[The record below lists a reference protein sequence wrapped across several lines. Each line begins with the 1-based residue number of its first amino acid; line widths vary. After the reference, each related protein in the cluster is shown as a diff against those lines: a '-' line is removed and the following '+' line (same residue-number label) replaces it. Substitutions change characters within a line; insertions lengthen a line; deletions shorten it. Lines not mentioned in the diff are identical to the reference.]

1 MYKLSEQPVSRI
13 ISEMPDF
20 SFLIDTYVFTVKERF
35 NISDDFYE
43 VGDLVAIS
51 GANKTA
57 ISILPYDTLKKCRS
71 DCFMSCVD
79 RKGSVLEISLEDF
92 RRRFELSEVETEKVE
107 SITHEITPI
116 RSQKYSE
123 MHEIGYDPNDPE
135 DDLVLYIFG
144 CPMVIIASILLNIKF
159 HNVVAVIITCL
170 INLWILACL
179 IGRITE
185 KKKYNVLKTKY
196 QKLYADLDMKR
207 AEKGMFIDEQ

>member
-1 MYKLSEQPVSRI
+1 MYKLSEQPASRI

-20 SFLIDTYVFTVKERF
+20 SFLNDTYVFTVKERF

-92 RRRFELSEVETEKVE
+92 RRRFELSEAETEKVGN
-107 SITHEITPI
+107 ITNDIKPI
-116 RSQKYSE
+116 RSQKSAE
-123 MHEIGYDPNDPE
+123 MHELGYDEPDV
-135 DDLVLYIFG
+135 DLIFLYIIAF
-144 CPMVIIASILLNIKF
+144 MIASFFMWLSVKLHCK
-159 HNVVAVIITCL
+159 VGVAVTVAFNLYILGYIIS
-170 INLWILACL
+170 IIS
-179 IGRITE
+179 G
-185 KKKYNVLKTKY
+185 KKKYNALKTKY
-196 QKLYADLDMKR
+196 QKLYDEIDKKR
-207 AEKGMFIDEQ
+207 AKNGMYLKEL

>member
-1 MYKLSEQPVSRI
+1 MYKLSEQPASRI

-20 SFLIDTYVFTVKERF
+20 SFLNDTYVFTVKERF

-51 GANKTA
+51 DANKTA

-92 RRRFELSEVETEKVE
+92 RRRFELSEAETKKVE
-107 SITHEITPI
+107 SITHEIKPI
-116 RSQKYSE
+116 RRQKAEE

-135 DDLVLYIFG
+135 DDLALYIFG
-144 CPMVIIASILLNIKF
+144 CPMVIIASILLNIEF

-170 INLWILACL
+170 INLWFLACL

-185 KKKYNVLKTKY
+185 KKKYNALKTKY
-196 QKLYADLDMKR
+196 QKLYDEIDEKR
-207 AEKGMFIDEQ
+207 AKNGMYLKEL

>member
-1 MYKLSEQPVSRI
+1 MYKLSEQSASRI

-20 SFLIDTYVFTVKERF
+20 SFLKDTYVFTVKERF

-57 ISILPYDTLKKCRS
+57 ICILPYDTLKKCRS

-79 RKGSVLEISLEDF
+79 REGSVLEITLEDF
-92 RRRFELSEVETEKVE
+92 RKRFELSEAETEKVE
-107 SITHEITPI
+107 SITQDITPI
-116 RSQKYSE
+116 RSQKYLE
-123 MHEIGYDPNDPE
+123 MHEIGYDRNDPD

-144 CPMVIIASILLNIKF
+144 CPMVIIASILLNIKI

-185 KKKYNVLKTKY
+185 KKKYNALKNKY
-196 QKLYADLDMKR
+196 QKLYDELDRKR
-207 AEKGMFIDEQ
+207 SEDEMYIKEQ

>member
-1 MYKLSEQPVSRI
+1 MYKLSEQPASRI

-20 SFLIDTYVFTVKERF
+20 SFLNDTYVFTVKERF

-57 ISILPYDTLKKCRS
+57 IGILPYDTLKKCRS

-92 RRRFELSEVETEKVE
+92 RRRFELSESETEKVE
-107 SITHEITPI
+107 SITNDIKPL
-116 RSQKYSE
+116 RSQKSSE
-123 MHEIGYDPNDPE
+123 MHEINYYPNDPE

-144 CPMVIIASILLNIKF
+144 CPMVIIASILLNMEF
-159 HNVVAVIITCL
+159 HNVIAVIITCL